1 MPNKSELAR
10 TVYTAA
16 PITLEITSPLT
27 GTAGSTSE
35 FTATT
40 NVTASFPITFVW
52 SITPTGFITHAALY
66 RSTDTI
72 SYTWNDLGGQ
82 TVTATVANTLGTVTA
97 TRPVSFGLILL
108 SPLATGP
115 RDSRIYLP
123 LIQRW

>member
-1 MPNKSELAR
+1 MPNKSDLST

-16 PITLEITSPLT
+16 PLTLTITSPLP
-27 GTAGSTSE
+27 GTAGSSSE

-52 SITPTGFITHAALY
+52 SITPTGFSTHAALY

-72 SYTWNDLGGQ
+72 SYTWNDLGSQ
-82 TVTATVANTLGTVTA
+82 TVTATVANALGTLTA
-97 TRPVSFGLILL
+97 TRPISFGLILF

-115 RDSRIYLP
+115 RDSHIYLP